1 MKRDKLFAV
10 ALVVGI
16 MTLAAVISVQAG
28 DPVKVNINT
37 ASAEQLAELKGI
49 GPSHAAGIVEY
60 RQKNGAFKSPEDLIQ
75 VSGIGPKTLEK
86 NQGLILVEGRADKP
100 PKK

>member
-1 MKRDKLFAV
+1 MKKDKLFAV
-10 ALVVGI
+10 ALITGI
-16 MTLAAVISVQAG
+16 ITLAAAISAQAG

-37 ASAEQLAELKGI
+37 ASAEQLSEWNGI

-60 RQKNGAFKSPEDLIQ
+60 RQKNGPFKSPEDLIQ

-86 NQGLILVEGRADKP
+86 NQGLILVEGPDK
-100 PKK
+100 KQQK